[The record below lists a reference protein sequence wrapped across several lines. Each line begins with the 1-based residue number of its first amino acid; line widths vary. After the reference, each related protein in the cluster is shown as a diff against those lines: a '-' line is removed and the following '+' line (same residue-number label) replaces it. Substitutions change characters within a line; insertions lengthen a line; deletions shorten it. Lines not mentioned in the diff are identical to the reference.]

1 MAFDHKNFV
10 QFSAGETAV
19 KQTSGCASYFYESHV
34 DDLHPGPTPPPTG
47 MLAPDYFN
55 PVSKILRYGSYL
67 ALSYTP
73 GAYGPA
79 WENALYVVITDQPN
93 IETVVLERVSPPAPA
108 PSPVYQ
114 VMAEVPLTYV
124 TSGGNT
130 DIVPLAESEVG
141 FFATYSLNSGITD
154 VGPPVAHSGIEF
166 VECQAGQILI
176 DYSRPVVAG
185 QTVLLWVQIRSATPT
200 P

>member
-10 QFSAGETAV
+10 QFSAGETAP
-19 KQTSGCASYFYESHV
+19 KQTAGCASYFYESHE
-34 DDLHPGPTPPPTG
+34 DDLDPANPTG
-47 MLAPDYFN
+47 QLSDDYFN
-55 PVSKILRYGSYL
+55 PIAKLLRYGSYL
-67 ALSYTP
+67 ALSYTTDV
-73 GAYGPA
+73 YGPN
-79 WENALYVVITDQPN
+79 WSSCLYVVVTDQPN
-93 IETVVLERVSPPAPA
+93 IETVVLERVTPAAPL

-154 VGPPVAHSGIEF
+154 IGPPVAHSGIEF

-185 QTVLLWVQIRSATPT
+185 QTVLLWVQIRSATPS